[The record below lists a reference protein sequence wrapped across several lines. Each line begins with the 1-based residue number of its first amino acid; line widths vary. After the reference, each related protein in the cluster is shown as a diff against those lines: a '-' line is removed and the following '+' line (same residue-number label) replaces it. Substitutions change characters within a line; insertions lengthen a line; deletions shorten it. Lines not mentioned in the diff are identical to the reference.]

1 MTKVRRYF
9 ETEEIKNWKF
19 NTEEEAQKYIDE
31 RIENRLE
38 GYADSIYFTME
49 KHNEN

>member
-9 ETEEIKNWKF
+9 ETEEINNWTF

-31 RIENRLE
+31 RLENMLE
-38 GYADSIYFTME
+38 GYADTIYFTRE
-49 KHNEN
+49 KA